1 MSYAD
6 AGSSGVRRFE
16 VFTGAG
22 GRRRWTREEKAAIIA
37 ESYAGVESVCAVANR
52 HGLRHT
58 QLFTWRREMRRA
70 AEAAGVTLPVAI
82 APEPKPKP
90 KPLFVPAVIEPEPMA
105 ATQLAPKKK
114 RSRRA
119 RPEAGAVELVI
130 DGVAVKIARGAD
142 AGVIVAVIDA
152 LKGAR

>member
-1 MSYAD
+1 MSCAD

-16 VFTGAG
+16 VFTGTG
-22 GRRRWTREEKAAIIA
+22 GRRSWTREEKAAIIA
-37 ESYAGVESVCAVANR
+37 ESYAGVESVCAVAKR

-70 AEAAGVTLPVAI
+70 AEAAGVRLPTAI
-82 APEPKPKP
+82 TPEPE
-90 KPLFVPAVIEPEPMA
+90 PLFVPAVIEPEPVA
-105 ATQLAPKKK
+105 APAPKKK
-114 RSRRA
+114 RVRRT
-119 RPEAGAVELVI
+119 RPAAAAVELEI

-142 AGVIVAVIDA
+142 AGVIAAVIDA

>member
-1 MSYAD
+1 MSYAE

-22 GRRRWTREEKAAIIA
+22 GRRKWTREEKAAIIA

-70 AEAAGVTLPVAI
+70 AEAAGITLPMAI
-82 APEPKPKP
+82 APE
-90 KPLFVPAVIEPEPMA
+90 PLFVPAVIEPEPVA
-105 ATQLAPKKK
+105 VPPPAPKKR
-114 RSRRA
+114 RSRRV
-119 RPEAGAVELVI
+119 RPEAAAVELVI

-142 AGVIVAVIDA
+142 AAVIAAVIDA
-152 LKGAR
+152 LKIRA

>member
-22 GRRRWTREEKAAIIA
+22 GRRRWTLQEKTAIIA

-58 QLFTWRREMRRA
+58 QLFTWRREMRLA
-70 AEAAGVTLPVAI
+70 AEAAGVMLPVAI
-82 APEPKPKP
+82 VPE
-90 KPLFVPAVIEPEPMA
+90 PLFVPAVIEPEL
-105 ATQLAPKKK
+105 ATQPAPKKK
-114 RSRRA
+114 RSRRT
-119 RPEAGAVELVI
+119 RPEAAAVELVI

-142 AGVIVAVIDA
+142 AGVIAAVIDA
-152 LKGAR
+152 LKMAR